1 MEHRE
6 QSPIPFLLQTSLF
19 LSYLLHNSMSKELFG
34 EASNFR
40 NKKHEARRKKKIER
54 EKLKG
59 NLLILEM
66 GVWKMSPPLCRGV
79 WDDHSPPPPPWPQKD
94 IRKLCFCLYRVLR
107 KKARPS
113 WLVQLITGFRKKSK
127 MSKKFFSFYFQN

>member
-40 NKKHEARRKKKIER
+40 NKKHEARRKKKME
-54 EKLKG
+54 G
-59 NLLILEM
+59 NPLILEM
-66 GVWKMSPPLCRGV
+66 GVWKTL
-79 WDDHSPPPPPWPQKD
+79 PPPPTPHHQEN
-94 IRKLCFCLYRVLR
+94 IESNESIEV
-107 KKARPS
+107 KK
-113 WLVQLITGFRKKSK
+113 
-127 MSKKFFSFYFQN
+127 N